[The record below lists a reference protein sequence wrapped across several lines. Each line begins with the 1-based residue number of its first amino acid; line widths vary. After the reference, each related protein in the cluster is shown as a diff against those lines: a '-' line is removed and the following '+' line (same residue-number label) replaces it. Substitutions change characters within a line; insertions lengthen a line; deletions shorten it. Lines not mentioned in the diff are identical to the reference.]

1 MIRIL
6 LCFLLLTAFWMNAD
20 AQCPGC
26 AINSTFTSPGIYPS
40 ILPDGTQNQAYDE
53 DVTFVLFT
61 DTLGF
66 AVNFFKIN
74 SISGLPLGLSY
85 ECNNITNGCVYDP
98 QSSIYGCVKVCGTP
112 IQSGSFTAVVSVTA
126 NLEVVGDQNSTINIP
141 LTIVQSAGG
150 NTDFT
155 FNPAS
160 ACGSAEVS
168 FSALLNNPAYIN
180 TYAWDFG
187 NGVTSDI
194 QNPPTQLYDSAGI
207 YLVSLQTQFSV
218 YALSG
223 LSVSGVNNNWC
234 GDVEEPNLFGCTG
247 SPDLYIVVSDAS
259 SNIVYTSSTIDN
271 TNSASWSDINIPLS
285 NPPYSFTIWDEDV
298 VSQNDNLGTYSFNP
312 AGTGTFNF
320 SGNGTSG
327 NYTIGT
333 QVVTTFN
340 SSDSVLI
347 YSVPAIPVVALSGND
362 TICAGDS
369 VTLAAL
375 SAEAESYSWLLANT
389 TITGATDSLLTVS
402 SAGAYAVQ
410 ITNEFGCSATSA
422 EQTIFQQP
430 ALPNINFTIQGNDLT
445 TFLTGYNFQWYLN
458 NNPILGAIGPTHTIS
473 QQGNYYLLACDNFGC
488 CRASNTLL
496 ITPVK
501 AYTPELHSGVL
512 VYPNPATQI
521 LNLEL
526 SGNGQSLEFEIIDI
540 TGRVMTTGILEGRTL
555 VDVSTYP
562 DGTYILRYHSGAG
575 SFHQRMI
582 ISH

>member
-1 MIRIL
+1 
-6 LCFLLLTAFWMNAD
+6 
-20 AQCPGC
+20 
-26 AINSTFTSPGIYPS
+26 
-40 ILPDGTQNQAYDE
+40 
-53 DVTFVLFT
+53 
-61 DTLGF
+61 
-66 AVNFFKIN
+66 
-74 SISGLPLGLSY
+74 
-85 ECNNITNGCVYDP
+85 
-98 QSSIYGCVKVCGTP
+98 
-112 IQSGSFTAVVSVTA
+112 
-126 NLEVVGDQNSTINIP
+126 
-141 LTIVQSAGG
+141 
-150 NTDFT
+150 
-155 FNPAS
+155 
-160 ACGSAEVS
+160 
-168 FSALLNNPAYIN
+168 
-180 TYAWDFG
+180 
-187 NGVTSDI
+187 
-194 QNPPTQLYDSAGI
+194 
-207 YLVSLQTQFSV
+207 
-218 YALSG
+218 
-223 LSVSGVNNNWC
+223 
-234 GDVEEPNLFGCTG
+234 
-247 SPDLYIVVSDAS
+247 
-259 SNIVYTSSTIDN
+259 
-271 TNSASWSDINIPLS
+271 
-285 NPPYSFTIWDEDV
+285 V

-389 TITGATDSLLTVS
+389 TITGATDSLLTGS

-458 NNPILGAIGPTHTIS
+458 NNPISGATGPTHTIS